1 MFQRPPISTRTA
13 TPCPYPSLFRSSPCF
28 LRHLPGSAQAEPT
41 PMERYRP
48 ASPDSDRRR
57 RPPRTPSQSPKVE
70 ATISHHDC
78 CGGADGQVVRVQAT
92 CQVLQTSAQRDGYR
106 YIPAWRRLLRPRTA
120 TRSEEHTSEL
130 QSLMR

>member
-13 TPCPYPSLFRSSPCF
+13 TPCPYPSLFRSAPCC

-92 CQVLQTSAQRDGYR
+92 CQ
-106 YIPAWRRLLRPRTA
+106 
-120 TRSEEHTSEL
+120 RSEEHTSEL
-130 QSLMR
+130 QTLMRISHAVFCLKTKTKPTD